1 MDKLKLKAIEHFA
14 AKPHDDEKAQAFLHK
29 EYKAIH
35 GVLSNSCVYEEISD
49 ALSTLEKFISHVAK
63 ESIEDL
69 LSCWSRLHE
78 LEELILSDT
87 TLTKYH
93 TKHKLFTKI
102 VGLLGRL
109 RYIEQESVIT
119 ILLRF
124 WSEDKSIK
132 TEIKKV
138 FKNIAEYNLH
148 AVEKIGFAP
157 QLMLLERLMQLTE
170 KELQNYFELVV
181 TFCSESLSTEIEGN
195 SWEYRKL
202 SMKFRAIPA
211 NDDIRKIRSNSVA
224 LLQQLYTLNSSVARK
239 KELLNRMNGACRK
252 YSRSPMSDEA
262 RKMVE
267 QNTVDVLSYWT
278 ELIKS
283 ESLELIQKIEH
294 DAYWNYYHASGDEVK
309 NAALEV
315 KKAIDTNKEYEIY
328 RDLVGFEGIFGSWEE
343 EKNIKTDYENKQMQR
358 EERVKIHTDGV
369 NDDNVNE
376 WLCRVET
383 YLETDSQDLAT
394 FPELFKFVESMAKK
408 FPVQVV
414 NHFSNT
420 SKMDKAAIPLIRGVW
435 ESEYKDKFIEQISNW
450 IDANQYLYELS
461 ASFGSFSNLP
471 ESLINKLLDKVLS
484 EEDFNTLSS
493 CLRFLEDKKND
504 LSEELINQIVSKI
517 FLLLNQRR
525 NTDWINYVWFSRKSE
540 TFINSLSEDN
550 VALLVNNLVYVSQID
565 HRVEYLLEH
574 IAEIDVDSVF
584 SFFEKRV
591 AHSQKTG
598 NEIEE
603 HYEAIPFSLSSIN
616 KVISEYPEK
625 LISFIKNNYEY
636 QYGVDE
642 YGAASLFKK
651 CISPFQPEMTDLML
665 EQLDPTAEDNLLV
678 LLAIVTCYDGHSS
691 ILCLIK
697 RLLSTVKLNENLTK
711 KINSSL
717 LSLGVVSG
725 EYGLAEAYKRK
736 IADIEPWLTN
746 DNRNV
751 VEFTKQYVDLL
762 NRMVEQEVRRTDER
776 VALEKH
782 QYGVDE

>member
-1 MDKLKLKAIEHFA
+1 
-14 AKPHDDEKAQAFLHK
+14 
-29 EYKAIH
+29 
-35 GVLSNSCVYEEISD
+35 
-49 ALSTLEKFISHVAK
+49 
-63 ESIEDL
+63 
-69 LSCWSRLHE
+69 
-78 LEELILSDT
+78 
-87 TLTKYH
+87 
-93 TKHKLFTKI
+93 
-102 VGLLGRL
+102 
-109 RYIEQESVIT
+109 
-119 ILLRF
+119 
-124 WSEDKSIK
+124 
-132 TEIKKV
+132 
-138 FKNIAEYNLH
+138 
-148 AVEKIGFAP
+148 
-157 QLMLLERLMQLTE
+157 
-170 KELQNYFELVV
+170 
-181 TFCSESLSTEIEGN
+181 
-195 SWEYRKL
+195 
-202 SMKFRAIPA
+202 
-211 NDDIRKIRSNSVA
+211 
-224 LLQQLYTLNSSVARK
+224 
-239 KELLNRMNGACRK
+239 
-252 YSRSPMSDEA
+252 
-262 RKMVE
+262 
-267 QNTVDVLSYWT
+267 
-278 ELIKS
+278 
-283 ESLELIQKIEH
+283 
-294 DAYWNYYHASGDEVK
+294 
-309 NAALEV
+309 
-315 KKAIDTNKEYEIY
+315 
-328 RDLVGFEGIFGSWEE
+328 
-343 EKNIKTDYENKQMQR
+343 
-358 EERVKIHTDGV
+358 
-369 NDDNVNE
+369 
-376 WLCRVET
+376 
-383 YLETDSQDLAT
+383 
-394 FPELFKFVESMAKK
+394 
-408 FPVQVV
+408 
-414 NHFSNT
+414 
-420 SKMDKAAIPLIRGVW
+420 
-435 ESEYKDKFIEQISNW
+435 
-450 IDANQYLYELS
+450 
-461 ASFGSFSNLP
+461 
-471 ESLINKLLDKVLS
+471 LLDKVLS